1 MLLPGLRRILPQALD
16 SVSVISI
23 SKYFCKA
30 HDYEKAYRNGH
41 MHAAGKEVE
50 NVVKRYKSHRR
61 VFDECVVHHLIVILV
76 FFIDFLS
83 MSFIRNFSSHIC
95 FLRTNYCL

>member
-1 MLLPGLRRILPQALD
+1 MLLPGLQRILPQALD

-30 HDYEKAYRNGH
+30 RDYEKAYRNG
-41 MHAAGKEVE
+41 HAAGKEVE

-83 MSFIRNFSSHIC
+83 MWFIRNLSSHIC
-95 FLRTNYCL
+95 FLKTDCGL